1 MALLQAADM
10 YLGEGDAAYH
20 ATRVRTRIAAFREL
34 SRLVRGEDTGVVI
47 ETMSDYAVSN
57 AERDLAAVRLAPRE
71 LPR

>member
-1 MALLQAADM
+1 MAVLQAEAISI
-10 YLGEGDAAYH
+10 GEIDAKGRA
-20 ATRVRTRIAAFREL
+20 AQVRTRLAAFREL